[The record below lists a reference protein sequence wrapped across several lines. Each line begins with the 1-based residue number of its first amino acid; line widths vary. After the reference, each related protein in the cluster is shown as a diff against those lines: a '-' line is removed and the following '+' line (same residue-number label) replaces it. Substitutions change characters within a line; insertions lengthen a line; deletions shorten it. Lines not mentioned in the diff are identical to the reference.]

1 MVKKLDLEIISVET
15 GAQALELAIIESPGL
30 VLLDVSMPKLSGIE
44 CGRAIKDFS
53 RSTHVMLI
61 SSVHSLSLHD
71 ASKRA
76 GIDLFTV
83 ASVSN
88 VKVPEFVE
96 AMLSRKELPVDVSEE
111 IEREVLSKRSTQRFP
126 FEGEV
131 QFKVGEEWL
140 SGLFVNVSQDGLL
153 FQSKSSVEAGTKF
166 LISWMDQG
174 KKSIEIPSIAVRQI
188 ASQHPQYPY
197 LIGVQFL
204 NVSPAIDQKIAE
216 LSDDI
221 DVFQESTV
229 IELDLDL
236 IQELLN
242 EKGTYFKDMFHGGK
256 VPLFVEL
263 SITDIVE
270 HERSSFQKTDYYS
283 KCLQELV
290 SSKIL
295 CQMLEATLGQIKILK
310 VPGKNYS
317 TRLVT
322 IMSELLEKIEYAE
335 EDSDRL
341 VKQSVQENKPT
352 ERHQINESNNRL
364 YQSKANVLKL
374 FCQQIKDEDIQDSHQ
389 AALEDIR
396 NVNKQ
401 LTSYQD
407 HLDQIAKEEEK
418 QRKEMAT
425 KRITKP
431 VEKSFV
437 QSSAKKVKMTVEV
450 EEAVKKNHYIPLSA
464 LFIILMM
471 SIPWMEDVMKTYLIR
486 DDIQLLITPDQV
498 KRNDQSSLAITIA
511 KSAWDKLNDDAREA
525 LLDQVEVYLTRK
537 NLHQAKIL
545 DGDRLIAA
553 VYASAD
559 QEYPGFLRNVF
570 LEADVESETLKTP
583 VVEMPMDDVTP
594 VQRKAEPAA
603 KVAPKKSKAVSK
615 KPAKLKASTKA
626 TRNKKK
632 K

>member
-1 MVKKLDLEIISVET
+1 
-15 GAQALELAIIESPGL
+15 
-30 VLLDVSMPKLSGIE
+30 
-44 CGRAIKDFS
+44 
-53 RSTHVMLI
+53 
-61 SSVHSLSLHD
+61 
-71 ASKRA
+71 
-76 GIDLFTV
+76 
-83 ASVSN
+83 
-88 VKVPEFVE
+88 
-96 AMLSRKELPVDVSEE
+96 
-111 IEREVLSKRSTQRFP
+111 
-126 FEGEV
+126 
-131 QFKVGEEWL
+131 
-140 SGLFVNVSQDGLL
+140 
-153 FQSKSSVEAGTKF
+153 
-166 LISWMDQG
+166 
-174 KKSIEIPSIAVRQI
+174 
-188 ASQHPQYPY
+188 
-197 LIGVQFL
+197 
-204 NVSPAIDQKIAE
+204 
-216 LSDDI
+216 
-221 DVFQESTV
+221 
-229 IELDLDL
+229 
-236 IQELLN
+236 
-242 EKGTYFKDMFHGGK
+242 
-256 VPLFVEL
+256 
-263 SITDIVE
+263 
-270 HERSSFQKTDYYS
+270 
-283 KCLQELV
+283 
-290 SSKIL
+290 
-295 CQMLEATLGQIKILK
+295 
-310 VPGKNYS
+310 
-317 TRLVT
+317 
-322 IMSELLEKIEYAE
+322 MSELLEKIEYAE